1 MFTSSFT
8 FPSALTAALA
18 LTLFSSSVNAII
30 TPTSPDSNT
39 VVKVGDKI
47 QALWTADSTS
57 SWKDVEIQLM
67 TGDNLQMVP
76 LATIAKGIDGTSAT
90 SYEFVAP
97 DVSPYSKIY
106 FLQFTNGGDMTAP
119 TWTTRFTIA
128 GADGST
134 TDPTNST
141 VYSGTTVEWGTGT
154 LLSTVTT
161 DASGSGSGSS
171 SSNSAS
177 GSTTASA
184 SASGANVVSTISV
197 SSSASAAAESASSAA
212 ESATSASASGSA
224 SPSGSARASGATTA
238 AAAASSSSGSGN
250 NSGAGRLEVGFGAV
264 VLAGLAAYAA
274 L

>member
-1 MFTSSFT
+1 MFTST
-8 FPSALTAALA
+8 LA
-18 LTLFSSSVNAII
+18 LTLSLALASTVAVNAII

-67 TGDNLQMVP
+67 TGDNLQMVA
-76 LATIAKGIDGTSAT
+76 LATVATGIDGTSAT
-90 SYEFVAP
+90 SYEFTAP

-128 GADGST
+128 SADGT
-134 TDPTNST
+134 TTEPTNST

-161 DASGSGSGSS
+161 DTSGSGSS
-171 SSNSAS
+171 SSSSNSTTASSAAS
-177 GSTTASA
+177 GSSAVTTTSASESASSASA
-184 SASGANVVSTISV
+184 SASSESA
-197 SSSASAAAESASSAA
+197 SASAAASESAS
-212 ESATSASASGSA
+212 TSARS
-224 SPSGSARASGATTA
+224 SGATTA
-238 AAAASSSSGSGN
+238 AAAAASSSGS
-250 NSGAGRLEVGFGAV
+250 NSAAGRLEVGLGAV

>member
-1 MFTSSFT
+1 MF
-8 FPSALTAALA
+8 ALPLAVVFALA
-18 LTLFSSSVNAII
+18 STVSAII
-30 TPTSPDSNT
+30 TPTSPDGST

-57 SWKDVEIQLM
+57 SWNNVQIQLM

-76 LATIAKGIDGTSAT
+76 LATIATGIDGTTAT
-90 SYEFVAP
+90 SYEFTAP

-106 FLQFTNGGDMTAP
+106 FLQFTNGGDLTAP

-141 VYSGTTVEWGTGT
+141 VYSGTAVEWGTGT

-161 DASGSGSGSS
+161 DASGSGSSSGS
-171 SSNSAS
+171 SSNSTT

-197 SSSASAAAESASSAA
+197 SSSAAAESASAA
-212 ESATSASASGSA
+212 SSSESASASA
-224 SPSGSARASGATTA
+224 SATTSAKSSGTTAA
-238 AAAASSSSGSGN
+238 AAAASSSGSGA
-250 NSGAGRLEVGFGAV
+250 NSGAGRSEVGFGAV